1 MATSKAKSCRAASG
15 KTSSINRTS
24 VQINPVKRGPPQK
37 TFNLYHVV
45 NGNTK
50 KVNNDARG
58 CNFYSFTYKQVDLGC
73 VLSKKGQI
81 QKLAKR
87 GAGHKSISHTG
98 IQLPDVYVFAY
109 NFVNDSTQIFILLLY
124 QDCFRNHKS

>member
-1 MATSKAKSCRAASG
+1 M
-15 KTSSINRTS
+15 
-24 VQINPVKRGPPQK
+24 
-37 TFNLYHVV
+37 V

-87 GAGHKSISHTG
+87 GTGHKSISHTG
-98 IQLPDVYVFAY
+98 IHTVARRLCLCIQL
-109 NFVNDSTQIFILLLY
+109 
-124 QDCFRNHKS
+124 RK